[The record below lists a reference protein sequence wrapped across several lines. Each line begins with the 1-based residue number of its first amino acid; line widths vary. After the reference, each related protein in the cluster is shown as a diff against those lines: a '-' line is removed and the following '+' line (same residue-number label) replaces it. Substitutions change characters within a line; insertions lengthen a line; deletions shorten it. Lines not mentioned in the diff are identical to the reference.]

1 MLKFKLI
8 CFAIALFESG
18 LILGVMIE
26 HYFVSKILD
35 KFEEDE
41 EDE

>member
-1 MLKFKLI
+1 MFKFRLI
-8 CFAIALFESG
+8 CLAIALFESG
-18 LILGVMIE
+18 LVLGVMFE

-41 EDE
+41 NDE

>member
-1 MLKFKLI
+1 MLKFRLI
-8 CFAIALFESG
+8 CFSIALFESG

-35 KFEEDE
+35 EIEEDK